1 MVRWL
6 CQQGLDA
13 KGFETEYGDE
23 DEAAAAAAPAESTA
37 GEASDA

>member
-13 KGFETEYGDE
+13 KGFATEYGDE
-23 DEAAAAAAPAESTA
+23 DEAVTAET
-37 GEASDA
+37 GEAKDA